1 MSYFIDNQIQYN
13 RGDMYYVV
21 NNGYGG
27 TDTKQGRPAVI
38 VSNDVGNKHSS
49 MVEVVYLTSQ
59 DKKPLPTHVSL
70 MCRLPSIA
78 KCENIQTVSKD
89 RLSEFIRKLSD
100 EEMKRI
106 DQALI
111 CSLGLALPA
120 KPAVPQKDRSEVEVE
135 RDLYKELY
143 EQILNKLTSGR

>member
-1 MSYFIDNQIQYN
+1 MAYFIDNQIQYK
-13 RGDMYYVV
+13 RGDMFYVI
-21 NNGYGG
+21 NNGYNG
-27 TDTKQGRPAVI
+27 TDNKQGRPAII

-59 DKKPLPTHVSL
+59 EKKPLPTHVSL
-70 MCRLPSIA
+70 ICRMPSVA
-78 KCENIQTVSKD
+78 LCENIQTISKD
-89 RLSEFIRKLSD
+89 RLGEFIRCLSD
-100 EEMKRI
+100 EEMRRI

-120 KPAVPQKDRSEVEVE
+120 KPSVPQKDRSEIEVE

-143 EQILNKLTSGR
+143 QQILHEVTQRR